1 MFQASTENQSQ
12 LSNYTQDDKS
22 VRHNR
27 QNYKS
32 NESRNFNRNHN
43 NKYGVPPSSHFHKKK
58 ASIDSFEDLDMLEA
72 NIPIADEDEQNL
84 IGL

>member
-27 QNYKS
+27 
-32 NESRNFNRNHN
+32 
-43 NKYGVPPSSHFHKKK
+43 
-58 ASIDSFEDLDMLEA
+58 
-72 NIPIADEDEQNL
+72 
-84 IGL
+84 